1 MPATNTAHVLPALET
16 LIKSHIRDI
25 PDFPKPGIIF
35 KDITPMFANQRLMHD
50 VIGVWCAHFRAHPV
64 EAIVAVESRGF
75 LFGAPLAY
83 ELGIPLYLARK
94 QGKLPGETI
103 AQSYSLE
110 YGTATIEM
118 HAGVIHK
125 GERVVLIDDLLAT
138 GGTIAAVAKLVE
150 RQGGT
155 VAECA
160 FLVEL
165 EFLRGRAALTGY
177 TINAMV
183 KY

>member
-1 MPATNTAHVLPALET
+1 MAATNTATALPALET
-16 LIKSHIRDI
+16 EIKSHIRDI

-35 KDITPMFANQRLMHD
+35 KDITPMFANQRLMHE
-50 VIGVWCAHFRAHPV
+50 VIGAWSARFRSDP
-64 EAIVAVESRGF
+64 IDSLVAVESRGF

-94 QGKLPGETI
+94 QGKLPGETV

-110 YGTATIEM
+110 YGSATIEM

-138 GGTIAAVAKLVE
+138 GGTIGAVAKLVE

-155 VAECA
+155 VSECA
-160 FLVEL
+160 FLIEL
-165 EFLRGRAALTGY
+165 EFLRGRDALSGY
-177 TINAMV
+177 NVTAMV